1 MFRDQNQSFVDY
13 YEVLQ
18 ISSNADQETIGRIFR
33 HLAKRYHP
41 DNAKTADRDKFDRLV
56 TAHDTL
62 TDPQM
67 RASYDVSYQEN
78 RSQHWRIVEEAG
90 DPGNFSDDL
99 IFRERLLSLL
109 YVQRRR
115 NVNESGLGNLEL
127 ASLLGCPLEHLDFHI
142 WFVKEKGWIQ
152 RLDNGMFAI
161 TASGVDEIEAARLR
175 LPEDHLLGQ
184 GGSKEKAESPRQL
197 ENKY

>member
-1 MFRDQNQSFVDY
+1 MNGEFVDH

-18 ISSNADQETIGRIFR
+18 VSSNADIETIGRIFR

-41 DNAKTADRDKFDRLV
+41 DNPKTADRDKFEQLV
-56 TAHDTL
+56 TAHKTL
-62 TDPQM
+62 ADPQN
-67 RASYDVSYQEN
+67 RASYDVSYQQN
-78 RSQHWRIVEEAG
+78 RSLHLRIVEEAG
-90 DPGNFSDDL
+90 DPGNFDDDL

-115 NVNESGLGNLEL
+115 DGNEPGFGNLEL
-127 ASLLGCPLEHLDFHI
+127 ASLLDCPQEHLEFHI
-142 WFVKEKGWIQ
+142 WYVKEKGWIQ

-175 LPEDHLLGQ
+175 LPQDHLLGT
-184 GGSKEKAESPRQL
+184 GGSKEETNSALQL
-197 ENKY
+197 ESKY